1 MTRGVGGGG
10 RLFEGGDY
18 FKYFHQ
24 RGAIIRGKAFI
35 QGNTVVSS
43 LIYIS
48 SVIDKV
54 QCLRKKGKTV
64 TPSRRLHAK
73 GETSTLQTSKYTNII
88 RKIYQSSR
96 FNNKNAFTK

>member
-1 MTRGVGGGG
+1 MISEQIRRISLKNSRG

-24 RGAIIRGKAFI
+24 RGAIIRGKAII

-54 QCLRKKGKTV
+54 QCLRKKG
-64 TPSRRLHAK
+64 
-73 GETSTLQTSKYTNII
+73 
-88 RKIYQSSR
+88 
-96 FNNKNAFTK
+96 

>member
-1 MTRGVGGGG
+1 MKEREDGKRGGRGGGGGLG

-24 RGAIIRGKAFI
+24 RGAII
-35 QGNTVVSS
+35 QGDTVVSS

-54 QCLRKKGKTV
+54 QCLRKK
-64 TPSRRLHAK
+64 RRLHA
-73 GETSTLQTSKYTNII
+73 
-88 RKIYQSSR
+88 
-96 FNNKNAFTK
+96 